1 MAKLSLSLLL
11 FFFFIFCINIG
22 TVEPLN
28 RAAHSQARTFIEA
41 SCRTTRY
48 PALCVKWLTRHAS
61 SDTPPTAQQLTRT
74 ALTVSLYRARHVR
87 LYLVKV
93 AKELKA
99 TKAKEYPVV
108 RDCLVQI
115 DDSVSQL
122 SQSTGEL
129 CRLDPKA
136 EMMSDDMYWHIDNVD
151 TWVSTALTDASS
163 CVDEFP
169 GQRMSKMKATIKSKV
184 LNVAQLTSNAL
195 ALFHRYAAA
204 AIEKH
209 P

>member
-22 TVEPLN
+22 TVEPLS
-28 RAAHSQARTFIEA
+28 RAAHSQARTFVEA

-61 SDTPPTAQQLTRT
+61 SNTPPTAQQLTRT
-74 ALTVSLYRARHVR
+74 ALTVNLYRACHVR
-87 LYLVKV
+87 SYLVKV

-108 RDCLVQI
+108 RDCLVEI

-122 SQSTGEL
+122 SQSVGEL

-136 EMMSDDMYWHIDNVD
+136 EMMSDDIYWHMDNVD
-151 TWVSTALTDASS
+151 TWVSTALT
-163 CVDEFP
+163 EFP

-184 LNVAQLTSNAL
+184 LNVARLTSNAL

>member
-22 TVEPLN
+22 TVEPLS
-28 RAAHSQARTFIEA
+28 RAAHSQARAFVEA

-48 PALCVKWLTRHAS
+48 PALCVKWLTCHAS
-61 SDTPPTAQQLTRT
+61 SNTPPTAQQLTRT
-74 ALTVSLYRARHVR
+74 ALTVNLYRARHVR

-108 RDCLVQI
+108 RDCLVEI

-122 SQSTGEL
+122 SQSVGEL

-136 EMMSDDMYWHIDNVD
+136 EMMSAMTFI
-151 TWVSTALTDASS
+151 
-163 CVDEFP
+163 

>member
-22 TVEPLN
+22 TVEPLS
-28 RAAHSQARTFIEA
+28 RAAHSQARAFVEA

-48 PALCVKWLTRHAS
+48 PALCVKWLTCHAS
-61 SDTPPTAQQLTRT
+61 SNTPPTAQQLTRT
-74 ALTVSLYRARHVR
+74 ALTVNLYRARHVR

-99 TKAKEYPVV
+99 TKAKEY
-108 RDCLVQI
+108 LF
-115 DDSVSQL
+115 
-122 SQSTGEL
+122 
-129 CRLDPKA
+129 
-136 EMMSDDMYWHIDNVD
+136 
-151 TWVSTALTDASS
+151 TALT
-163 CVDEFP
+163 EFP

>member
-74 ALTVSLYRARHVR
+74 ALTVNLYRARHVR

-99 TKAKEYPVV
+99 TKAKEY
-108 RDCLVQI
+108 
-115 DDSVSQL
+115 
-122 SQSTGEL
+122 L